1 MEPITAA
8 LGPSARGCCYEVGEE
23 VHAHFTAYDARRGQ
37 NLDIAAVARQQLE
50 AHGIELHDVEL
61 CTICDERFFS
71 HRRDKGITG
80 RQAGVICRA

>member
-1 MEPITAA
+1 
-8 LGPSARGCCYEVGEE
+8 VGEE

-37 NLDIAAVARQQLE
+37 NLDIAAVARRQLE